1 MHFRSLPIAALAAAA
16 ALALCAGPARAQS
29 IAVEGG
35 FFTGSAGGSGGG
47 AVSLGLFG
55 VPATPIHAQ
64 LTVAA
69 AGKGGAAGTV
79 DVRAGGPTQVGA
91 GIGIGSL
98 GATSTTTVIYDAL
111 VSQSIAPHLALT
123 GRLYFGPQRSS
134 TLFAGLRL
142 SL

>member
-1 MHFRSLPIAALAAAA
+1 MHLRTLLATATVAAAFAWCA
-16 ALALCAGPARAQS
+16 APAHAES
-29 IAVEGG
+29 VSVEGG
-35 FFTGSAGGSGGG
+35 FFTGRAGGSGGG

-55 VPATPIHAQ
+55 VPATPVHTE

-69 AGKGGAAGTV
+69 AGRGGAAGTV
-79 DVRAGGPTQVGA
+79 DVRAGGATQIGA

-98 GATSTTTVIYDAL
+98 GNTATTTVVYDAL
-111 VSQSIAPHLALT
+111 VSQSIAPHVALT

>member
-1 MHFRSLPIAALAAAA
+1 MHVRSLLIIAAAAGA
-16 ALALCAGPARAQS
+16 ALALCAGPARAES
-29 IAVEGG
+29 VAVEGG
-35 FFTGSAGGSGGG
+35 FFSSSAGGSGGG

-55 VPATPIHAQ
+55 VPLTPIHTQ

-69 AGKGGAAGTV
+69 AGRGGAAGTF
-79 DVRAGGPTQVGA
+79 DVRAGGATQIGA
-91 GIGIGSL
+91 GIGVGSL

-123 GRLYFGPQRSS
+123 GRLYFGPQRPS